1 MKRLISYFIKYP
13 VSVNTLL
20 TIISVFGFIAY
31 TKLTASFFPLVESR
45 IINIQL
51 VYPGAAPEELEEGV
65 VQLVEEKLQGVSGI
79 ERVTS
84 KSKENAANVN
94 VEVEKGYNTSTAL
107 EDVQNA
113 VNSINNF
120 PTSLEKP
127 IVFLV

>member
-65 VQLVEEKLQGVSGI
+65 VPFTCGSQ
-79 ERVTS
+79 
-84 KSKENAANVN
+84 
-94 VEVEKGYNTSTAL
+94 STP
-107 EDVQNA
+107 
-113 VNSINNF
+113 
-120 PTSLEKP
+120 PTGRTHTISSDAR
-127 IVFLV
+127 